1 MLQGNKEFTLFSLL
15 LLKRPDPI
23 VTVRL
28 LQFLFVLVL
37 MTAPH
42 FSAEAQ
48 RKVQQKI
55 PERTRILFL
64 LDGSGSMM
72 GIWQNGESRI
82 DIAKRILTRL
92 VDSLRTNDNLE
103 LALRVYGHRY
113 ARQANNCQD
122 TKLEVP
128 FGTRNHD
135 QIIRKLA
142 EIVPKGVTPI
152 TYSLLQ
158 AATDFPPNQGYRNIL
173 ILITDGV
180 ESCDG
185 DPCATSLELQR
196 RGVFLRPF
204 IIGLGLSG
212 GRALDCAGKYF
223 DSDNS
228 TTFNNVLNEAIQTT
242 FSTTSVSVELLDGDG
257 NPKETNVNV
266 SFLNE
271 MTGTAAYE
279 FVHYLDARGRPDSV
293 NVDPV
298 LSYTV
303 VVNTVPQVVRKNV
316 NIINGQHNVVTIPAP
331 QGNLIVRQDGRR
343 AGFQIV
349 IRRRGS
355 PEIIN
360 TQMANESFRYLKGDY
375 TIETLTLPRRHF
387 DVTVDAGKTSTIS
400 LPAPGLVN
408 INTLSHGHGS
418 LFEIMA
424 DGTEQWVCHL
434 EVNKSQHAYNLLPG
448 KYKVAFRVQESGGS
462 KYTGIK
468 VFQLAAGQTL
478 NVNVFE

>member
-1 MLQGNKEFTLFSLL
+1 MLFSLL
-15 LLKRPDPI
+15 PLKLPTFFP
-23 VTVRL
+23 VRSL
-28 LQFLFVLVL
+28 PFLIVLVL
-37 MTAPH
+37 LTGLYYP
-42 FSAEAQ
+42 SQAQ
-48 RKVQQKI
+48 RKVQQKV

-113 ARQANNCQD
+113 ARQSNNCQD

-135 QIIRKLA
+135 QIIQKLT

-158 AATDFPPNQGYRNIL
+158 AATDFPANQGYRNIL

-180 ESCDG
+180 ESCQG

-196 RGVFLRPF
+196 KGVFLRPF
-204 IIGLGLSG
+204 IIGLGLAG

-223 DSDNS
+223 DSNNS

-242 FSTTSVSVELLDGDG
+242 FSTTSVSVELLDANG
-257 NPKETNVNV
+257 NPDETNVNV

-271 MTGTAAYE
+271 MTGAAAYE
-279 FVHYLDARGRPDSV
+279 FVHYLDAKGRPDSV

-298 LSYTV
+298 LNYTV
-303 VVNTVPQVVRKNV
+303 VVNTVPRVIRKDV
-316 NIINGQHNVVTIPAP
+316 SIINGQHNVVAIPVP
-331 QGNLIVRQDGRR
+331 QGNLVVRQEGRR
-343 AGFQIV
+343 AGFPV
-349 IRRRGS
+349 VVRRKGGM
-355 PEIIN
+355 EIIN
-360 TQMANESFRYLKGDY
+360 TQMANENFRYLQGDY
-375 TIETLTLPRRHF
+375 SVETLTLPRRHF
-387 DVTVDAGKTSTIS
+387 EVTVDADKTRTIS

-408 INTLSHGHGS
+408 INTISQGYGS

-424 DGTEQWVCHL
+424 DGTEEWVCHL
-434 EVNKSQHAYNLLPG
+434 EPNKSQHAYTLLPG
-448 KYKVAFRVQESGGS
+448 KYKVAFRVQDSGGS

-468 VFQLAAGQTL
+468 VFQLSAGQTL
-478 NVNVFE
+478 NIGVFD